1 MAEMPDRSGS
11 SAPASKGGGWFG
23 GLPEWMRWAIPVML
37 VFLVVGLLATI
48 GRYAGGSAD
57 PEEQVQ
63 SLCLTGVRED
73 LETRGN
79 TVDEMPLF
87 SDVEQVDDAEYRT
100 QGSVAYVEDGETER
114 RTVRCIVRVDEGGGL
129 TVASIRFGPG

>member
-23 GLPEWMRWAIPVML
+23 GLPEWMRWAIPVMR

-63 SLCLTGVRED
+63 SLCLTGVRDD
-73 LETRGN
+73 LEARGN

-87 SDVEQVDDAEYRT
+87 SDVEQVDDTEYRT
-100 QGSVAYVEDGETER
+100 QGQVSYDEDGETQQ
-114 RTVRCIVRVDEGGGL
+114 RTVRCIVRVDEDGSL
-129 TVASIRFGPG
+129 SVASIRFGG

>member
-1 MAEMPDRSGS
+1 MTEVPDRSGS

-37 VFLVVGLLATI
+37 VFFVVGLLATI
-48 GRYAGGSAD
+48 DRYAGGSAD

-63 SLCLTGVRED
+63 SLCLTGVRDD
-73 LETRGN
+73 LEARGN

-87 SDVEQVDDAEYRT
+87 SDVEQVDDTEYRT
-100 QGSVAYVEDGETER
+100 QGQVSYDEDGETQQ
-114 RTVRCIVRVDEGGGL
+114 RTVRCIVRVDEDGSL
-129 TVASIRFGPG
+129 SVASIRFGG

>member
-1 MAEMPDRSGS
+1 MAEVQNRSGS
-11 SAPASKGGGWFG
+11 SAPAPKGGGWFR

-57 PEEQVQ
+57 PEEQVR

-73 LETRGN
+73 LEARGN

-100 QGSVAYVEDGETER
+100 QGSVAYVEDGEIQR
-114 RTVRCIVRVDEGGGL
+114 RTVRCIVRVDENGGL
-129 TVASIRFGPG
+129 SVASIRFGPG